1 MHQSS
6 HGKSVG
12 LKSLG
17 IYGTLE
23 AAAEVAALETELTTL
38 KTRQAPEILYGNTG
52 VAEGGG

>member
-1 MHQSS
+1 MHQSL
-6 HGKSVG
+6 HRRFVG

-52 VAEGGG
+52 VAERNG